1 MIYLDNGATTKLEE
15 AAFEAMKPYLLEEY
29 GNAMG
34 NHPMAAKSR
43 RAVELAREQVADLL
57 GARPS
62 EIYFTSG
69 GTESNNWAIKMTAA
83 GGDLSSSHIITSV
96 IEHPSVRN
104 TCRYLGKLGCQ
115 VSELPVDEQG
125 ILDLQALE
133 RAAESVA
140 EARQSAKVAAEE
152 GQRDAKVAA
161 PEKQHAADGDP
172 QKASNRSIRLLS
184 IMTANN
190 EIGTIQPIADIEAIA
205 REYGFLFHTDA
216 VQAAGH
222 ILVDVREHPG
232 IHMLSASG
240 HKFGGPK
247 GIGFLYIRDG
257 IFGRL
262 EEAPERMQPFFHGGG
277 QEKEMRAGTHNV
289 AAIVGMGAAAEI
301 ARKKQGERR
310 KTETNLRN
318 HFIHRVLTEVPGAH
332 LNGDPEKRLPG
343 NCSFC
348 FDGASSE
355 VLLIRLGEA
364 GICASAGSACSAG
377 AATPSH
383 VLTAIGR
390 TNQEA
395 MSAVRFTLSWRNS
408 REELDTVIETIK
420 GLI

>member
-15 AAFEAMKPYLLEEY
+15 AAFEAMKPYLMEEY

-43 RAVELAREQVADLL
+43 RAVELAREQVADLI

-83 GGDLSSSHIITSV
+83 GGNLPSSHIITSV

-104 TCRYLGKLGCQ
+104 TCRYLAKLGCQ
-115 VSELPVDEQG
+115 VSEIPVDERG
-125 ILDLQALE
+125 ILDLQALQQ
-133 RAAESVA
+133 AAKAAADEQQNA
-140 EARQSAKVAAEE
+140 EAAALEKT
-152 GQRDAKVAA
+152 QAA
-161 PEKQHAADGDP
+161 GGDP
-172 QKASNRSIRLLS
+172 QTGIRLIS

-190 EIGTIQPIADIEAIA
+190 EIGTIQPIDDIEAIA
-205 REYGFLFHTDA
+205 REYGFMFHTDA

-222 ILVDVREHPG
+222 IPVDVREHPG

-257 IFGRL
+257 VFGRMK
-262 EEAPERMQPFFHGGG
+262 EAPERMQPLLHGGG
-277 QEKEMRAGTHNV
+277 QEKELRAGTHNV
-289 AAIVGMGAAAEI
+289 AAIAGMGAAADI
-301 ARKKQGERR
+301 ARKQQAERH
-310 KTETNLRN
+310 KTETELRDY
-318 HFIHRVLTEVPGAH
+318 FIKRILTEIPGAS
-332 LNGDPEKRLPG
+332 LNGDEEKRLPG

-390 TNQEA
+390 TKQEA
-395 MSAVRFTLSWRNS
+395 LSAVRFTLSWRNS

>member
-15 AAFEAMKPYLLEEY
+15 AAFEAMKPYLQEEY

-43 RAVELAREQVADLL
+43 RAVEMAREQVADLI

-104 TCRYLGKLGCQ
+104 TCRYLAKLGCQ
-115 VSELPVDEQG
+115 VSEIPVDGKG

-133 RAAESVA
+133 QAAKAAAGV
-140 EARQSAKVAAEE
+140 RQN
-152 GQRDAKVAA
+152 
-161 PEKQHAADGDP
+161 ADQG
-172 QKASNRSIRLLS
+172 IRLLS

-190 EIGTIQPIADIEAIA
+190 EIGTIQPIYEIEAIA
-205 REYGFLFHTDA
+205 REYGFLLHTDA

-222 ILVDVREHPG
+222 IPVDVQEHAG

-257 IFGRL
+257 IFGKL
-262 EEAPERMQPFFHGGG
+262 AEAPERMQSLLHGGG
-277 QEKEMRAGTHNV
+277 QEKELRAGTHNV
-289 AAIVGMGAAAEI
+289 AAIVGMGAAADI
-301 ARKKQGERR
+301 ARRQEKERQ
-310 KTETNLRN
+310 EAEENLRDY
-318 HFIHRVLTEVPGAH
+318 FIQRILTEIPGAS
-332 LNGDPEKRLPG
+332 LNGDAEKRLPG

-364 GICASAGSACSAG
+364 GICASAGSACAAG

-420 GLI
+420 GLL

>member
-1 MIYLDNGATTKLEE
+1 MEE
-15 AAFEAMKPYLLEEY
+15 GAFEAMKPYLLEEY

-34 NHPMAAKSR
+34 NHPMAAKAR
-43 RAVELAREQVADLL
+43 QAVELAREQVADLI

-69 GTESNNWAIKMTAA
+69 GTESNNWAIKMIMA
-83 GGDLSSSHIITSV
+83 GSDLAESHIITSV

-104 TCRYLGKLGCQ
+104 TCKYLAKLGFQ
-115 VSELPVDEQG
+115 VTEIPVDERG
-125 ILDLQALE
+125 IIDLQALE
-133 RAAESVA
+133 QAAK
-140 EARQSAKVAAEE
+140 SA
-152 GQRDAKVAA
+152 AKYQQV
-161 PEKQHAADGDP
+161 PGEISHETYRHGV
-172 QKASNRSIRLLS
+172 RLLS

-190 EIGTIQPIADIEAIA
+190 EIGTIQPMDEIEAIA
-205 REYGFLFHTDA
+205 REHGFLLHTDA

-222 ILVDVREHPG
+222 IPVDVRERSG

-257 IFGRL
+257 VFGRMK
-262 EEAPERMQPFFHGGG
+262 EAPERMQPLLHGGG
-277 QEKEMRAGTHNV
+277 QEKELRAGTHNV
-289 AAIVGMGAAAEI
+289 AAIAGMGAAADI
-301 ARKKQGERR
+301 ARKQQAERH
-310 KTETNLRN
+310 KTETELRDY
-318 HFIHRVLTEVPGAH
+318 FINRILTEIPGAS
-332 LNGDPEKRLPG
+332 LNGDEEKRLPG

-377 AATPSH
+377 ASTPSH

-390 TNQEA
+390 TKQEA
-395 MSAVRFTLSWRNS
+395 MSAVCFTLSWRNS

-420 GLI
+420 GFYR

>member
-43 RAVELAREQVADLL
+43 RAVELAREQVADLV

-69 GTESNNWAIKMTAA
+69 GTESNNWAIKMIMA
-83 GGDLSSSHIITSV
+83 GGDLAESHIITSV

-104 TCRYLGKLGCQ
+104 TCRYLAKLGCQ
-115 VSELPVDEQG
+115 VSEIPVDERG

-133 RAAESVA
+133 QAAKA
-140 EARQSAKVAAEE
+140 
-152 GQRDAKVAA
+152 
-161 PEKQHAADGDP
+161 AADDP
-172 QKASNRSIRLLS
+172 HKSIRLLS

-190 EIGTIQPIADIEAIA
+190 EIGSIQPLDEIEAIA
-205 REYGFLFHTDA
+205 EEYGFLLHTDG

-222 ILVDVREHPG
+222 IPVDVREHPG

-247 GIGFLYIRDG
+247 GIGFLYIKDG
-257 IFGRL
+257 VFGRM
-262 EEAPERMQPFFHGGG
+262 EEAPERMQPLLHGGG
-277 QEKEMRAGTHNV
+277 QEKELRAGTHNV
-289 AAIVGMGAAAEI
+289 AAIVGMGAAADI
-301 ARKKQGERR
+301 ARKQQTERR
-310 KTETNLRN
+310 QAEEKLRDY
-318 HFIHRVLTEVPGAH
+318 FIKRILTEIPGAS
-332 LNGDPEKRLPG
+332 LSGDPERRLPG

-377 AATPSH
+377 ASTPSH

-420 GLI
+420 GLL

>member
-43 RAVELAREQVADLL
+43 RAVELAREQVADLV

-104 TCRYLGKLGCQ
+104 TCRYLAKLGCQ
-115 VSELPVDEQG
+115 VSEIPVDERG

-133 RAAESVA
+133 QAAKA
-140 EARQSAKVAAEE
+140 TAKYQQAAGENSHE
-152 GQRDAKVAA
+152 IYRHGV
-161 PEKQHAADGDP
+161 
-172 QKASNRSIRLLS
+172 RLLS

-190 EIGTIQPIADIEAIA
+190 EIGTIQPVDEIEAIA
-205 REYGFLFHTDA
+205 EEYGFLLHTDA

-222 ILVDVREHPG
+222 IPVDVREHSG

-247 GIGFLYIRDG
+247 GIGFLYIKDG
-257 IFGRL
+257 AFGRM
-262 EEAPERMQPFFHGGG
+262 EETPERMQPLLHGGG
-277 QEKEMRAGTHNV
+277 QEKELRAGTHNV

-301 ARKKQGERR
+301 ARKQQTERR
-310 KTETNLRN
+310 QTEEKLRD
-318 HFIHRVLTEVPGAH
+318 HFIKRILTEVPGAH
-332 LNGDPEKRLPG
+332 LNGDAENRLPG

-377 AATPSH
+377 ASTPSH
-383 VLTAIGR
+383 VLTAIGK

-420 GLI
+420 GLL

>member
-1 MIYLDNGATTKLEE
+1 MIYLDNGATTRMEE
-15 AAFEAMKPYLLEEY
+15 GAFEAMKPYLLEEY

-34 NHPMAAKSR
+34 NHPMAAKAR
-43 RAVELAREQVADLL
+43 RAVELAREQVADLV

-104 TCRYLGKLGCQ
+104 TCRYLAKLGFQ
-115 VSELPVDEQG
+115 VSEVPVDERG

-133 RAAESVA
+133 QAAKAAAEVRQNA
-140 EARQSAKVAAEE
+140 EAAT
-152 GQRDAKVAA
+152 
-161 PEKQHAADGDP
+161 PERQHAADGEP
-172 QKASNRSIRLLS
+172 NKGVRLIS

-190 EIGTIQPIADIEAIA
+190 EIGTIQPMDEIEAIA
-205 REYGFLFHTDA
+205 REHGFLFHTDA

-222 ILVDVREHPG
+222 IPMDIREHPG
-232 IHMLSASG
+232 VHMLSASG

-247 GIGFLYIRDG
+247 GIGFLYIKDG
-257 IFGRL
+257 VFGRL
-262 EEAPERMQPFFHGGG
+262 EEAPERMQPLLHGGG
-277 QEKEMRAGTHNV
+277 QEKELRAGTHNV
-289 AAIVGMGAAAEI
+289 TAIVGMGAAAEI
-301 ARKKQGERR
+301 ARKQQAERR
-310 KTETNLRN
+310 QEEEKLRDYFIKRILMET
-318 HFIHRVLTEVPGAH
+318 PGAS
-332 LNGDPEKRLPG
+332 LNGDAEKRLPG

>member
-43 RAVELAREQVADLL
+43 RAVELAREQVADLV

-69 GTESNNWAIKMTAA
+69 GTESNNWAIKMIMA
-83 GGDLSSSHIITSV
+83 GGDLAESHIITSV

-104 TCRYLGKLGCQ
+104 TCRYLAKLGCQ
-115 VSELPVDEQG
+115 VSEIPVDERG

-133 RAAESVA
+133 QAAKA
-140 EARQSAKVAAEE
+140 AAEE
-152 GQRDAKVAA
+152 RQNAEAA
-161 PEKQHAADGDP
+161 PSEKQHAADGNP
-172 QKASNRSIRLLS
+172 HKSIRLLS

-190 EIGTIQPIADIEAIA
+190 EIGSIQPLDEIEAIA
-205 REYGFLFHTDA
+205 EEYGFLLHTDG

-222 ILVDVREHPG
+222 IPVDVREHPG

-247 GIGFLYIRDG
+247 GIGFLYIKDG
-257 IFGRL
+257 VFGRM
-262 EEAPERMQPFFHGGG
+262 EEAPERMQPLLHGGG
-277 QEKEMRAGTHNV
+277 QEKELRAGTHNV
-289 AAIVGMGAAAEI
+289 AAIVGMGAAADI
-301 ARKKQGERR
+301 ARKQQTERR
-310 KTETNLRN
+310 QAEEKLRDY
-318 HFIHRVLTEVPGAH
+318 FIKRILTEIPGAS
-332 LNGDPEKRLPG
+332 LSGDPERRLPG

-377 AATPSH
+377 ASTPSH

-395 MSAVRFTLSWRNS
+395 MSAMRFTLSWRNS

-420 GLI
+420 GLL

>member
-1 MIYLDNGATTKLEE
+1 MIYLDNGATTRLED

-43 RAVELAREQVADLL
+43 RAIEMAREQVADLI
-57 GARPS
+57 GAKPS

-69 GTESNNWAIKMTAA
+69 GTESNNWVIKMTVA
-83 GGDLSSSHIITSV
+83 GGDLTKSHIITSN

-104 TCRYLGKLGCQ
+104 TCRYLAKLGCR
-115 VSELPVDEQG
+115 VTEIPVDAKG
-125 ILDLQALE
+125 ILDLKVLKE
-133 RAAESVA
+133 AAG
-140 EARQSAKVAAEE
+140 QAEE
-152 GQRDAKVAA
+152 AA
-161 PEKQHAADGDP
+161 PEPDHTGGVK
-172 QKASNRSIRLLS
+172 LVS

-190 EIGTIQPIADIEAIA
+190 EIGTIQPVSEIEEIA
-205 REYGFLFHTDA
+205 RESGFLFHTDA

-222 ILVDVREHPG
+222 IPVDIGQHPG
-232 IHMLSASG
+232 LHMLSASG

-247 GIGFLYIRDG
+247 GVGFLYIRDG
-257 IFGRL
+257 VFGRL
-262 EEAPERMQPFFHGGG
+262 TQAPDRMQPLLHGGG
-277 QEKEMRAGTHNV
+277 QEKELRAGTHNTP
-289 AAIVGMGAAAEI
+289 AIVGMGAAAEI
-301 ARKKQGERR
+301 ARKQQQERQQ
-310 KTETNLRN
+310 KETELRDC
-318 HFIHRVLTEVPGAH
+318 FINRILTEIPGAQ
-332 LNGDPEKRLPG
+332 LNGDDQSRLPG

-348 FDGASSE
+348 FDGVSSE

-390 TNQEA
+390 TKQEA
-395 MSAVRFTLSWRNS
+395 LSAVRFTLSWRNS
-408 REELDTVIETIK
+408 REELDTVIETMK

>member
-34 NHPMAAKSR
+34 NHPMAAKGR
-43 RAVELAREQVADLL
+43 RAVELAREQVADLV

-69 GTESNNWAIKMTAA
+69 GTESNNWAIKMIMA
-83 GGDLSSSHIITSV
+83 GGDLAESHIITSV

-104 TCRYLGKLGCQ
+104 TCRYLAKLGCQ
-115 VSELPVDEQG
+115 VSEIPVDERG

-133 RAAESVA
+133 QAAKA
-140 EARQSAKVAAEE
+140 AAEE
-152 GQRDAKVAA
+152 RQNAEAA
-161 PEKQHAADGDP
+161 PSEKQHAADGNP
-172 QKASNRSIRLLS
+172 HKSIRLLS

-190 EIGTIQPIADIEAIA
+190 EIGSIQPLDEIEAIA
-205 REYGFLFHTDA
+205 EEYGFLLHTDG

-222 ILVDVREHPG
+222 IPVDVREHPG

-247 GIGFLYIRDG
+247 GIGFLYIKDG
-257 IFGRL
+257 VFGRM
-262 EEAPERMQPFFHGGG
+262 EEAPERMQPLLHGGG
-277 QEKEMRAGTHNV
+277 QEKELRAGTHNV
-289 AAIVGMGAAAEI
+289 AAIVGMGAAADI
-301 ARKKQGERR
+301 ARKQQTERR
-310 KTETNLRN
+310 QAEEKLRDY
-318 HFIHRVLTEVPGAH
+318 FIKRILTEIPGAS
-332 LNGDPEKRLPG
+332 LSGDPERRLPG

-390 TNQEA
+390 TKQEA
-395 MSAVRFTLSWRNS
+395 LSAVRFTLSWRNS

>member
-1 MIYLDNGATTKLEE
+1 M
-15 AAFEAMKPYLLEEY
+15 
-29 GNAMG
+29 
-34 NHPMAAKSR
+34 
-43 RAVELAREQVADLL
+43 
-57 GARPS
+57 
-62 EIYFTSG
+62 
-69 GTESNNWAIKMTAA
+69 
-83 GGDLSSSHIITSV
+83 
-96 IEHPSVRN
+96 
-104 TCRYLGKLGCQ
+104 
-115 VSELPVDEQG
+115 DERG

-133 RAAESVA
+133 QAAKA
-140 EARQSAKVAAEE
+140 
-152 GQRDAKVAA
+152 
-161 PEKQHAADGDP
+161 AADDP
-172 QKASNRSIRLLS
+172 HKGIRLLS

-190 EIGTIQPIADIEAIA
+190 EIGTIQPVDEIEAIA
-205 REYGFLFHTDA
+205 EEYGFLLHTDA

-222 ILVDVREHPG
+222 IPVDVREHSG

-247 GIGFLYIRDG
+247 GIGFLYIKDG
-257 IFGRL
+257 AFGRM
-262 EEAPERMQPFFHGGG
+262 EETPERMQPLLHGGG
-277 QEKEMRAGTHNV
+277 QEKELRAGTHNV

-301 ARKKQGERR
+301 ARKQQTERR
-310 KTETNLRN
+310 QTEEKLRD
-318 HFIHRVLTEVPGAH
+318 HFIKRILTEVPGAH
-332 LNGDPEKRLPG
+332 LNGDAENRLPG

-377 AATPSH
+377 ASTPSH

-420 GLI
+420 GLL

>member
-43 RAVELAREQVADLL
+43 RAVELAREQVADLV

-104 TCRYLGKLGCQ
+104 TCRYLAKLGCQ
-115 VSELPVDEQG
+115 VSEIPVDERG

-133 RAAESVA
+133 QAVKA
-140 EARQSAKVAAEE
+140 AAEE
-152 GQRDAKVAA
+152 RQNAEAA
-161 PEKQHAADGDP
+161 PSEKQHAADGDP
-172 QKASNRSIRLLS
+172 HKSIRLLS

-190 EIGTIQPIADIEAIA
+190 EIGTIQPVDEIEAIA
-205 REYGFLFHTDA
+205 EEYGFLLHTDA

-222 ILVDVREHPG
+222 IPVDVREHSG

-247 GIGFLYIRDG
+247 GIGFLYIKDG
-257 IFGRL
+257 AFGRM
-262 EEAPERMQPFFHGGG
+262 EEAPERMQPLLHGGG
-277 QEKEMRAGTHNV
+277 QEKELRAGTHNV
-289 AAIVGMGAAAEI
+289 AAIVGMGAAADI
-301 ARKKQGERR
+301 ARKQQTERR
-310 KTETNLRN
+310 QAEEKLRDY
-318 HFIHRVLTEVPGAH
+318 FIKRILTEIPGAS
-332 LNGDPEKRLPG
+332 LSGDPERRLPG

-377 AATPSH
+377 ASTPSH

-420 GLI
+420 GLL

>member
-1 MIYLDNGATTKLEE
+1 MIYLDNGATTRMEE
-15 AAFEAMKPYLLEEY
+15 GAFEAMKPYLLEEY

-34 NHPMAAKSR
+34 NHPMAAKAR
-43 RAVELAREQVADLL
+43 QAVELAREQVADLI

-69 GTESNNWAIKMTAA
+69 GTESNNWAIKMIMA
-83 GGDLSSSHIITSV
+83 GSDLAESHIITSV

-104 TCRYLGKLGCQ
+104 TCKYLAKLGFQ
-115 VSELPVDEQG
+115 VTEIPVDERG
-125 ILDLQALE
+125 IIDLQALE
-133 RAAESVA
+133 QAAK
-140 EARQSAKVAAEE
+140 SATKYQQIPGEISHETYRHGV
-152 GQRDAKVAA
+152 
-161 PEKQHAADGDP
+161 
-172 QKASNRSIRLLS
+172 RLLS

-190 EIGTIQPIADIEAIA
+190 EIGTIQPMDEIETIA
-205 REYGFLFHTDA
+205 REHGFLLHTDA
-216 VQAAGH
+216 VQAAAH
-222 ILVDVREHPG
+222 IPVDVRERSG

-257 IFGRL
+257 VFGRL
-262 EEAPERMQPFFHGGG
+262 QGAPERMQPLLHGGG
-277 QEKEMRAGTHNV
+277 QEKELRAGTHNV
-289 AAIVGMGAAAEI
+289 AAIVGMGVASEI
-301 ARKKQGERR
+301 ARKQMAMRR
-310 KTETNLRN
+310 QKETELRD
-318 HFIHRVLTEVPGAH
+318 ILIRRITEEIPGAR
-332 LNGDPEKRLPG
+332 LNGDAARRLPG

-364 GICASAGSACSAG
+364 GICVSAGSACSAG

-390 TNQEA
+390 TKQEA
-395 MSAVRFTLSWRNS
+395 LSAVRFTLSWRNS

>member
-43 RAVELAREQVADLL
+43 RAVELAREQVADLV

-104 TCRYLGKLGCQ
+104 TCRYLAKLGCQ
-115 VSELPVDEQG
+115 VSEIPVDERG

-133 RAAESVA
+133 QAAKA
-140 EARQSAKVAAEE
+140 AAEE
-152 GQRDAKVAA
+152 RQNAEAA
-161 PEKQHAADGDP
+161 PSEKQHAAADGP
-172 QKASNRSIRLLS
+172 HKSIRLLS

-190 EIGTIQPIADIEAIA
+190 EIGTIQPVDEIEAIA
-205 REYGFLFHTDA
+205 EEYGFLLHTDG

-222 ILVDVREHPG
+222 IPVDVREHPG

-247 GIGFLYIRDG
+247 GIGFLYIKDG
-257 IFGRL
+257 VFGRM
-262 EEAPERMQPFFHGGG
+262 EEAPERMQPLLHGGG
-277 QEKEMRAGTHNV
+277 QEKELRAGTHNV
-289 AAIVGMGAAAEI
+289 AAIVGMGAAADI
-301 ARKKQGERR
+301 ARKQQTERR
-310 KTETNLRN
+310 QAEEKLRDY
-318 HFIHRVLTEVPGAH
+318 FIKRILTEVPGAH
-332 LNGDPEKRLPG
+332 LNGDTENRLPG

-377 AATPSH
+377 ASTPSH

-420 GLI
+420 GLL

>member
-43 RAVELAREQVADLL
+43 RAVELAREQVADLV

-104 TCRYLGKLGCQ
+104 TCRYLAKLGCQ
-115 VSELPVDEQG
+115 VSEIPVDERG

-133 RAAESVA
+133 QAA
-140 EARQSAKVAAEE
+140 KAA
-152 GQRDAKVAA
+152 A
-161 PEKQHAADGDP
+161 GDP
-172 QKASNRSIRLLS
+172 HKGIRLLS

-190 EIGTIQPIADIEAIA
+190 EIGTIQPVDEIEAIA
-205 REYGFLFHTDA
+205 EEYGFLLHTDA

-222 ILVDVREHPG
+222 IPVDVREHSG

-247 GIGFLYIRDG
+247 GIGFLYIKDG
-257 IFGRL
+257 AFGRM
-262 EEAPERMQPFFHGGG
+262 EETPERMQPLLHGGG
-277 QEKEMRAGTHNV
+277 QEKELRAGTHNV

-301 ARKKQGERR
+301 ARKQQTERR
-310 KTETNLRN
+310 QTEEKLRD
-318 HFIHRVLTEVPGAH
+318 HFIKRILTEVPGAH
-332 LNGDPEKRLPG
+332 LNGDAENRLPG

-377 AATPSH
+377 ASTPSH
-383 VLTAIGR
+383 VLTAIGK

-420 GLI
+420 GLL

>member
-43 RAVELAREQVADLL
+43 RAVELAREQVADLV

-69 GTESNNWAIKMTAA
+69 GTESNNWAIKMIMA
-83 GGDLSSSHIITSV
+83 GGDLAESHIITSV

-104 TCRYLGKLGCQ
+104 TCRYLAKLGCQ
-115 VSELPVDEQG
+115 VSEIPVDERG

-133 RAAESVA
+133 QAAKA
-140 EARQSAKVAAEE
+140 AAEE
-152 GQRDAKVAA
+152 RQNAEAA
-161 PEKQHAADGDP
+161 PSEKQHAAADGP
-172 QKASNRSIRLLS
+172 HKSIRLLS

-190 EIGTIQPIADIEAIA
+190 EIGSIQPLDEIEAIA
-205 REYGFLFHTDA
+205 EEYGFLLHTDG

-222 ILVDVREHPG
+222 IPVDVREHPG

-247 GIGFLYIRDG
+247 GIGFLYIKDG
-257 IFGRL
+257 VFGRM
-262 EEAPERMQPFFHGGG
+262 EEAPERMQPLLHGGG
-277 QEKEMRAGTHNV
+277 QEKELRAGTHNV
-289 AAIVGMGAAAEI
+289 AAIVGMGAAADI
-301 ARKKQGERR
+301 ARKQQTERR
-310 KTETNLRN
+310 QAEEKLRDY
-318 HFIHRVLTEVPGAH
+318 FIKRILTEIPGAS
-332 LNGDPEKRLPG
+332 LSGDPERRLPG

-377 AATPSH
+377 ASTPSH

-420 GLI
+420 GLL

>member
-1 MIYLDNGATTKLEE
+1 
-15 AAFEAMKPYLLEEY
+15 
-29 GNAMG
+29 
-34 NHPMAAKSR
+34 MAAKSR
-43 RAVELAREQVADLL
+43 RAVELAREQVADLV

-69 GTESNNWAIKMTAA
+69 GTESNNWAIKMIMA
-83 GGDLSSSHIITSV
+83 GGDLAESHIITSV

-104 TCRYLGKLGCQ
+104 TCRYLAKLGCQ
-115 VSELPVDEQG
+115 VSEIPVDERG

-133 RAAESVA
+133 QAAKA
-140 EARQSAKVAAEE
+140 
-152 GQRDAKVAA
+152 
-161 PEKQHAADGDP
+161 AADDP
-172 QKASNRSIRLLS
+172 HKGIRLLS

-190 EIGTIQPIADIEAIA
+190 EIGTIQPVDEIEAIA
-205 REYGFLFHTDA
+205 EEYGFLLHTDA

-222 ILVDVREHPG
+222 IPVDVREHPG

-247 GIGFLYIRDG
+247 GIGFLYIKDG
-257 IFGRL
+257 VFGRM
-262 EEAPERMQPFFHGGG
+262 EEAPERMQPLLHGGG
-277 QEKEMRAGTHNV
+277 QEKELRAGTHNV
-289 AAIVGMGAAAEI
+289 AAIVGMGAAADI
-301 ARKKQGERR
+301 ARKQQTERR
-310 KTETNLRN
+310 QAEEKLRDY
-318 HFIHRVLTEVPGAH
+318 FIKRILTEIPGAS
-332 LNGDPEKRLPG
+332 LSGDPERRLPG

-377 AATPSH
+377 ASTPSH

-420 GLI
+420 GLL

>member
-43 RAVELAREQVADLL
+43 RAVELAREQVADLI

-83 GGDLSSSHIITSV
+83 GGDLQTSHIITSV

-104 TCRYLGKLGCQ
+104 TCRYLAKLGCQ
-115 VSELPVDEQG
+115 VNEIPVDEKG
-125 ILDLQALE
+125 ILDLHALE
-133 RAAESVA
+133 EAA
-140 EARQSAKVAAEE
+140 KTAAEE
-152 GQRDAKVAA
+152 QQNAEAA
-161 PEKQHAADGDP
+161 AAEQQHIADGDP
-172 QKASNRSIRLLS
+172 HKIIRLLS

-190 EIGTIQPIADIEAIA
+190 EIGTIQPIDEIEAIA
-205 REYGFLFHTDA
+205 GEYGFLLHTDA

-222 ILVDVREHPG
+222 IPVDVREHSG

-257 IFGRL
+257 VFGRMKD
-262 EEAPERMQPFFHGGG
+262 APERMQPLLHGGG
-277 QEKEMRAGTHNV
+277 QEKELRAGTHNV
-289 AAIVGMGAAAEI
+289 AAIVGMGAAADI
-301 ARKKQGERR
+301 AHKQQKERR
-310 KTETNLRN
+310 KTEEELRD
-318 HFIHRVLTEVPGAH
+318 HFINRILAEIPGAH
-332 LNGDPEKRLPG
+332 LNGDAKKRLPG

-348 FDGASSE
+348 FDGASAE

-420 GLI
+420 GFL

>member
-43 RAVELAREQVADLL
+43 RAVELAREQVANLV

-104 TCRYLGKLGCQ
+104 TCRYLAKLGCQ
-115 VSELPVDEQG
+115 VSEIPVDERG

-133 RAAESVA
+133 QAAKA
-140 EARQSAKVAAEE
+140 AAEE
-152 GQRDAKVAA
+152 RQNAEAA
-161 PEKQHAADGDP
+161 PSEKQHAADGDP
-172 QKASNRSIRLLS
+172 HKSIRLLS

-190 EIGTIQPIADIEAIA
+190 EIGSIQPLDEIEAIA
-205 REYGFLFHTDA
+205 EGYGFLLHTDG

-222 ILVDVREHPG
+222 IPVDVREHPG

-247 GIGFLYIRDG
+247 GIGFLYIKDG
-257 IFGRL
+257 VFGRMK
-262 EEAPERMQPFFHGGG
+262 EAPERMQPLLHGGG
-277 QEKEMRAGTHNV
+277 QEKELRAGTHNV
-289 AAIVGMGAAAEI
+289 AAIVGMGAAADI
-301 ARKKQGERR
+301 ARKQQTERR
-310 KTETNLRN
+310 QAEEKLRDY
-318 HFIHRVLTEVPGAH
+318 FIKRILTEIPGAS
-332 LNGDPEKRLPG
+332 LSGDPERRLPG

-377 AATPSH
+377 ASTPSH

-420 GLI
+420 GLL

>member
-43 RAVELAREQVADLL
+43 RAVELAREQVADLI

-83 GGDLSSSHIITSV
+83 GGDLQTSHIITSV

-104 TCRYLGKLGCQ
+104 TCRYLAKLGCQ
-115 VSELPVDEQG
+115 VSEIPVDENG

-133 RAAESVA
+133 QAAKAAAEGQQNA
-140 EARQSAKVAAEE
+140 EAAAAE
-152 GQRDAKVAA
+152 Q
-161 PEKQHAADGDP
+161 QHIADGDL
-172 QKASNRSIRLLS
+172 QKASAQSVRLLS

-190 EIGTIQPIADIEAIA
+190 EIGSIQPIDEIEAIA
-205 REYGFLFHTDA
+205 GEYGFLLHTDA

-222 ILVDVREHPG
+222 IPVDVREHSG

-257 IFGRL
+257 VFGRMKD
-262 EEAPERMQPFFHGGG
+262 APERMQPLLHGGG
-277 QEKEMRAGTHNV
+277 QEKELRAGTHNV
-289 AAIVGMGAAAEI
+289 AAIVGMGAAADI
-301 ARKKQGERR
+301 AHKQQKERR
-310 KTETNLRN
+310 KTEEELRD
-318 HFIHRVLTEVPGAH
+318 HFINRVLAEIPGAH
-332 LNGDPEKRLPG
+332 LNGDVKKRLPG

-348 FDGASSE
+348 FDGASAE

-420 GLI
+420 GFL

>member
-43 RAVELAREQVADLL
+43 RAVELAREQVADLV

-69 GTESNNWAIKMTAA
+69 GTESNNWAIKMIMV
-83 GGDLSSSHIITSV
+83 GGDLAESHIITSV

-104 TCRYLGKLGCQ
+104 TCRYLAKLGCQ
-115 VSELPVDEQG
+115 VSEIPVDERG

-133 RAAESVA
+133 QAAKA
-140 EARQSAKVAAEE
+140 AAEE
-152 GQRDAKVAA
+152 RQNAEAA
-161 PEKQHAADGDP
+161 PSEKQHAADGDP
-172 QKASNRSIRLLS
+172 HKSIRLLS

-190 EIGTIQPIADIEAIA
+190 EIGSIQPLDEIEAIA
-205 REYGFLFHTDA
+205 EEYGFLLHTDG

-222 ILVDVREHPG
+222 IPVDVREHPG

-247 GIGFLYIRDG
+247 GIGFLYIKDG
-257 IFGRL
+257 VFGRM
-262 EEAPERMQPFFHGGG
+262 EEAPERMQPLLHGGG
-277 QEKEMRAGTHNV
+277 QEKELRAGTHNV
-289 AAIVGMGAAAEI
+289 AAIVGMGAAADI
-301 ARKKQGERR
+301 ARKQQTERR
-310 KTETNLRN
+310 QAEEKLRDY
-318 HFIHRVLTEVPGAH
+318 FIKRILTEIPGAS
-332 LNGDPEKRLPG
+332 LSGDPERRLPG

-377 AATPSH
+377 ASTPSH

-420 GLI
+420 GLL

>member
-43 RAVELAREQVADLL
+43 RAVELAREQVADLV

-104 TCRYLGKLGCQ
+104 TCRYLAKLGCQ
-115 VSELPVDEQG
+115 VSEIPVDERG

-133 RAAESVA
+133 QAAKA
-140 EARQSAKVAAEE
+140 TAKYQQAAGENSHE
-152 GQRDAKVAA
+152 IYRHGV
-161 PEKQHAADGDP
+161 
-172 QKASNRSIRLLS
+172 RLLS

-190 EIGTIQPIADIEAIA
+190 EIGTIQPMDEIEAIA
-205 REYGFLFHTDA
+205 REHGFLLHTDA

-222 ILVDVREHPG
+222 IPVDIRERSG

-247 GIGFLYIRDG
+247 GIGFLYIKDG
-257 IFGRL
+257 AFGRM
-262 EEAPERMQPFFHGGG
+262 EETPERMQPLLHGGG
-277 QEKEMRAGTHNV
+277 QEKELRAGTHNV

-301 ARKKQGERR
+301 ARKQQTERR
-310 KTETNLRN
+310 QTEEKLRD
-318 HFIHRVLTEVPGAH
+318 HFIKRILTEVPGAH
-332 LNGDPEKRLPG
+332 LNGDAENRLPG

-377 AATPSH
+377 ASTPSH
-383 VLTAIGR
+383 VLTAIGK

-420 GLI
+420 GLL